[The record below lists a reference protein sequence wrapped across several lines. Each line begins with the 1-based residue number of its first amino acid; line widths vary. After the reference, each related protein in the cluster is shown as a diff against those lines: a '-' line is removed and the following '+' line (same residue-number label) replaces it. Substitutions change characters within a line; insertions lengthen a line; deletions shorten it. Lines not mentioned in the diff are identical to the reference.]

1 MEAVNQLIKSHGL
14 EANIN
19 CLVAE
24 LEAKSQGTRFSYIHY
39 HKHIEFLYGISGV
52 ARVLLGNRTYDM
64 EKGDLIIINS
74 NEVHDVMCISE
85 ACEYYVIQF
94 KPELLYSRDPELSNI
109 RYLLP
114 FWQNDVSFGP
124 ALRKAELDPQG
135 ISQLAEEIMTE
146 WKTRQ
151 LGYMSLIHA
160 NILKIFVR
168 ILRLRGIS
176 CDQPKLPSELYSLV
190 SGALD
195 GASLHLED
203 WNTQKAARSCN
214 LSYSHFSRSFK
225 QAFGIPFSEYLE
237 SLRLIEAERILL
249 TTDKS
254 VTDIAAELGFS
265 SASHFIERFKK
276 NYGLPPKIFRAKIR
290 NSNIL

>member
-1 MEAVNQLIKSHGL
+1 MEAVNQLIKSRGL

-19 CLVAE
+19 CLKAE
-24 LEAKSQGTRFSYIHY
+24 LEAKSRETRFSYIHY

-74 NEVHDVMCISE
+74 NEVHDVMCIGD

-94 KPELLYSRDPELSNI
+94 KPDLLYSRDSELANI
-109 RYLLP
+109 KYLLP
-114 FWQNDVSFGP
+114 LWQNDISFGP
-124 ALRKAELDPQG
+124 ALRKAEIDPLG
-135 ISQLAEEIMTE
+135 IGQLAREIMTE
-146 WKTRQ
+146 WETRE

-176 CDQPKLPSELYSLV
+176 SAQPEMPNELYALV
-190 SGALD
+190 SRALD
-195 GASLHLED
+195 EARLHLED
-203 WNTQKAARSCN
+203 WNTQKAARACN

-237 SLRLIEAERILL
+237 SMRLIEAERVLL

-254 VTDIAAELGFS
+254 ITEIAADLGFS

-276 NYGLPPKIFRAKIR
+276 NYGFPPKNFRAKIR
-290 NSNIL
+290 NSNIS

>member
-1 MEAVNQLIKSHGL
+1 MTPSRPAPIIEYTPSVKIKNFYIFFSP
-14 EANIN
+14 
-19 CLVAE
+19 V
-24 LEAKSQGTRFSYIHY
+24 KSALPHNHEF
-39 HKHIEFLYGISGV
+39 IEIMYMNSGKCDHFLDGQH
-52 ARVLLGNRTYDM
+52 ATL

-176 CDQPKLPSELYSLV
+176 SDQQKLPGELYSLV

-195 GASLHLED
+195 EARLHLD
-203 WNTQKAARSCN
+203 GWNTQKAARSCN